1 MKRVALSLFLASVPA
16 PAFAQAPAIP
26 RAPDGHPDFTGNWA
40 TRIMTPMER
49 PDGVADLVTDPI
61 DIPYAE
67 LPAFPVL
74 GVAGH
79 AGSLRLGCIGG
90 RAVALL
96 RGRRHAYET
105 GDAAAMK
112 GAIRTLAAWGVTT
125 LLLTNA
131 AGSLAPEMPAGS
143 LMLISDHLNI
153 VQRTPLHDEPGSARF
168 IDMVNAYDS
177 TLRDQAAAAVIE
189 AKRTRKDALVG
200 QQQAKLYADCL
211 QATYGRRPVIFC
223 TNGYEHWLWDDA
235 MYPPRPVSGF
245 YKKDELEL
253 LHQRRKS
260 RKKLDEVDVDEG
272 IAGRFYQARAIRRV
286 GEAFEK
292 DHQRKALLVM
302 ATGSG
307 KTQSLYACLNLLNT
321 AEVNIATVEDP
332 CEIQLQGVN
341 QVNVQDKPGLTF
353 AVALRAFLRQ
363 DPDIL
368 MVGEIRDLET
378 ANIAVQAAQT
388 GHLVLSTLHTNDA
401 PSTLVRLRNMGTAT
415 YNIAASVTLITAQRL
430 VRRLCPHCKQ
440 KITLPRETL
449 LQAGLP
455 ATLLPTGAIEV
466 YTPQACAQCHKGFAG
481 RTGIF
486 QVMPMSA
493 ALQALVLEDA
503 STQALAAQ
511 AAREGVASLRVAG
524 LRKVMQGITSLE
536 EVLAATREDDGEA
549 T

>member
-1 MKRVALSLFLASVPA
+1 MADMNARMGNGQSEDA
-16 PAFAQAPAIP
+16 PVVQYVQQLL
-26 RAPDGHPDFTGNWA
+26 
-40 TRIMTPMER
+40 EQ
-49 PDGVADLVTDPI
+49 
-61 DIPYAE
+61 
-67 LPAFPVL
+67 
-74 GVAGH
+74 
-79 AGSLRLGCIGG
+79 
-90 RAVALL
+90 AVALQASDLHFEPYEHHYRVRMRVDGQL
-96 RGRRHAYET
+96 REMATPPMALKDRLASRVKVLSRLDIAEKRLPQDGRMKLQLPNGRAIDLRVSTLPTLFGEKLVIRVLDSAQVQLDLSQLGYEP
-105 GDAAAMK
+105 DDLKRLMA
-112 GAIRTLAAWGVTT
+112 AIRKPHGMVLVT
-125 LLLTNA
+125 
-131 AGSLAPEMPAGS
+131 GP
-143 LMLISDHLNI
+143 
-153 VQRTPLHDEPGSARF
+153 
-168 IDMVNAYDS
+168 
-177 TLRDQAAAAVIE
+177 
-189 AKRTRKDALVG
+189 
-200 QQQAKLYADCL
+200 
-211 QATYGRRPVIFC
+211 
-223 TNGYEHWLWDDA
+223 
-235 MYPPRPVSGF
+235 
-245 YKKDELEL
+245 
-253 LHQRRKS
+253 
-260 RKKLDEVDVDEG
+260 
-272 IAGRFYQARAIRRV
+272 
-286 GEAFEK
+286 
-292 DHQRKALLVM
+292 
-302 ATGSG
+302 TGSG

-332 CEIQLQGVN
+332 CEIQLQGIN

-455 ATLLPTGAIEV
+455 AALLPTSAIEV

-493 ALQALVLEDA
+493 ALQALVLGDA

-511 AAREGVASLRVAG
+511 AVREGVASLRVAG
-524 LRKVMQGITSLE
+524 LRKVLQGITSIE
-536 EVLAATREDDGEA
+536 EVLAATREDNGEA

>member
-1 MKRVALSLFLASVPA
+1 MADMNARMGNGQNEDA
-16 PAFAQAPAIP
+16 PVVQYVQQLL
-26 RAPDGHPDFTGNWA
+26 
-40 TRIMTPMER
+40 EQ
-49 PDGVADLVTDPI
+49 
-61 DIPYAE
+61 
-67 LPAFPVL
+67 
-74 GVAGH
+74 
-79 AGSLRLGCIGG
+79 
-90 RAVALL
+90 AVALQASDLHFEPYEHHYRVRMRVDGQL
-96 RGRRHAYET
+96 REMATPPMALKDRLASRVKVLSRLDIAEKRLPQDGRMKLQLPNGRAIDLRVSTLPTLFGEKLVIRVLDSAQVQLDLSQLGYEP
-105 GDAAAMK
+105 DDLKRLMA
-112 GAIRTLAAWGVTT
+112 AIRKPHGMVLVT
-125 LLLTNA
+125 
-131 AGSLAPEMPAGS
+131 GP
-143 LMLISDHLNI
+143 
-153 VQRTPLHDEPGSARF
+153 
-168 IDMVNAYDS
+168 
-177 TLRDQAAAAVIE
+177 
-189 AKRTRKDALVG
+189 
-200 QQQAKLYADCL
+200 
-211 QATYGRRPVIFC
+211 
-223 TNGYEHWLWDDA
+223 
-235 MYPPRPVSGF
+235 
-245 YKKDELEL
+245 
-253 LHQRRKS
+253 
-260 RKKLDEVDVDEG
+260 
-272 IAGRFYQARAIRRV
+272 
-286 GEAFEK
+286 
-292 DHQRKALLVM
+292 
-302 ATGSG
+302 TGSG

-332 CEIQLQGVN
+332 CEIQLQGIN

-524 LRKVMQGITSLE
+524 LRKVLQGITSIE